1 MENEHSGSKWAYS
14 KRQENHWKLSRYLLK
29 SRYGS
34 ATALS
39 ISFVQQGSKL
49 YGRREVSRQ

>member
-49 YGRREVSRQ
+49 YGRREVSR